1 MSSEPLY
8 RVIFTQEDEVYE
20 IYAKYL
26 SEDTLMGFIEVEEL
40 LFGEETTLVVDP
52 SEEKLRN
59 EFKGVKRTYIPLHL
73 LLRIDEV
80 HKEGAAKIKPTGE
93 KNNVHHFAHYTKS
106 GYRKSD
112 S

>member
-1 MSSEPLY
+1 MSSEPLF

-20 IYAKYL
+20 IYARYL
-26 SEDTLMGFIEVEEL
+26 SEDALMGFIEVEEL

-80 HKEGAAKIKPTGE
+80 HKEGSAKIKSAGE
-93 KNNVHHFAHYTKS
+93 KSNVHQFANYKKS
-106 GYRKSD
+106 DYKKSD